1 MRILVVE
8 DQPKVASFIV
18 KGMKE
23 EMYSVDLAEDGEEGL
38 RMAQMNNYDLIIQDL
53 MLPGI
58 NGYQAIETLRKG
70 GNKTPII
77 ILSAKDG
84 IDDRIK
90 GLDFGA
96 DDYLCKPFSFGELLA
111 RVRAILRRGKET
123 GDPILRIA
131 DLELDPVSHEV
142 IRDGQKIILTV
153 KEYALLEYLLRNTG
167 RVLSRT
173 LITEHVWDINFDTDT
188 NLVDVYIRYLRKK
201 MDTEFEVKLIQ
212 TVRGIGYVLKDETS

>member
-18 KGMKE
+18 KGLRE
-23 EMYSVDLAEDGEEGL
+23 EMYSVDLAEDGETGL
-38 RMAQMNNYDLIIQDL
+38 RMAQLNSYDLIIQDL

-58 NGYQAIETLRKG
+58 NGYQAIDTLRKS
-70 GNKTPII
+70 GNRTPII
-77 ILSAKDG
+77 ILSAKDA

-90 GLDFGA
+90 GLDYGA

-111 RVRAILRRGKET
+111 RVRAILRRGKDT

-131 DLELDPVSHEV
+131 DLELNPVTHEV
-142 IRDGQKIILTV
+142 KRAGNKIILTA
-153 KEYALLEYLLRNTG
+153 KEYSLLEYLLRNIG

-188 NLVDVYIRYLRKK
+188 NLVDVYIRHLRKK
-201 MDTEFEVKLIQ
+201 IDADYDLKLIQ
-212 TVRGIGYVLKDETS
+212 TVRGIGYVMQED